1 MHIVIG
7 VDESHSSQQPLR
19 IGGAVL
25 ENLDSP
31 IHRMDSPSYSLEVS
45 TSRVAVI
52 VPTRN
57 AGLKWAD
64 FIAALQ
70 SQMVSGTALNPL
82 GLTAPTA
89 SATLLT
95 PNGSPTSGSAGTNTP
110 GTNALGTRSADFC
123 SSLEIDVT
131 IVDSSSSDRT
141 VAMAKS
147 AGFEVLVIDPASF
160 DHSGTRQMAFEHVLQ
175 KSNQGLHYN
184 YMVFMTQDAILSH
197 PNALGNLLAAF
208 NNPQVGAAYGRQ
220 LPHSGAHV
228 LASHARAFN
237 YPEFSSVKSLRD
249 KERLG
254 IKTAFCSNSFAAYR
268 VDALEEIGGFP
279 QRLILGEDMWVAAKM
294 LERGL
299 YVSYVSEA
307 CVYHSHNYTLLE
319 EFKRY
324 FDTGVFH
331 AEEPWILKSLGSPQG
346 EGGRFVRSEL
356 KLLTHGPWPQRAQLL
371 FEIPIRTALKYLGY
385 LAGKN
390 HAHLPLPLKRRM
402 GMFKAYWDQ

>member
-1 MHIVIG
+1 M
-7 VDESHSSQQPLR
+7 
-19 IGGAVL
+19 L

-45 TSRVAVI
+45 TSRLAVI

-70 SQMVSGTALNPL
+70 SQMVTGFALNPVSHV
-82 GLTAPTA
+82 GFKTPTAPTA

-95 PNGSPTSGSAGTNTP
+95 PTGSTTSDSEGTNLQSTNP
-110 GTNALGTRSADFC
+110 TGTHSADIC
-123 SSLEIDVT
+123 SPLAIDVT
-131 IVDSSSSDRT
+131 IVDSSSSDLT
-141 VAMAKS
+141 VAMAES

-175 KSNQGLHYN
+175 KSNQGIHYK
-184 YMVFMTQDAILSH
+184 YVLFMTQDAILSH
-197 PNALGNLLAAF
+197 PNSLALLLGAF

-237 YPEFSSVKSLRD
+237 YPEFSSVKSLQD

-268 VDALEEIGGFP
+268 VDALKELGGFP

-331 AEEPWILKSLGSPQG
+331 TEEPWILKSLGSPQG

-356 KLLTHGPWPQRAQLL
+356 KLLTQGPWPQRIQLL

-402 GMFKAYWDQ
+402 GMFKAYWNK